1 MVMVDLKQ
9 FYPRVIGILA
19 ASLAP
24 MPAAAAEPAVAPMA
38 TISGVSFTAA
48 VAALVLALW
57 LWRRLV
63 AARQETARVRARAQR
78 FEAMAASAPAAFCCW
93 SHGDGTETLGPNLSH
108 LLGATGGGISGFDD
122 IVGFLEAEDGE
133 KLKTATAAL
142 RAEGRGF
149 KLSLKRGHNTF
160 EVTGSRSLGSDGRPL
175 ADMVWFNDVTTA
187 AGQVERLTDAM
198 AVAMVG
204 RDRLAGLLDAVEIPI
219 WLRDGNLNL
228 IECNRAYALAV
239 NATSSADAI
248 AGQKEIASGPTG
260 WGRKLAERAR
270 DGKEPQNDSLHVV
283 VGGSRKLLEITELPV
298 PDSDLIAGFCLDRTA
313 QERAEDEMSRHH
325 AAHGEV
331 LERLGTGIII
341 FGPDSKVQF
350 FNSTYAK
357 LWGLDQDWLRSGPT
371 QGEILEELGVH
382 FETSASEAAAA
393 AMLAAS
399 INYPLRGAVT
409 WKSTVGTNVASDALS
424 NLASAGVEGGVLIV
438 LGEDYGEGASIMQ
451 ERTHAFAMKSQMWL
465 LDPRPNLPS
474 ITRAVEHGFELSEA
488 SNTPVM
494 LELRVRACHLY
505 GRFIAKDNKRPR
517 LTVQDAMKHP
527 RRVAENI
534 ILPPFTFM
542 QELDKVNRRWPA
554 AVAFIEKHE
563 LNEFFAGDRK
573 DIGIILQGGMY
584 NGVVRALQLLGLADS
599 FGAGKIPLYVLNV
612 TYPLVETEI
621 ARFCS
626 HKSAVLIVEE
636 GQPDFIEQVL
646 NQYLNRAKL
655 RTAIVGKEVLPMA
668 GEYTGTVVL
677 EGIRQFVQRWAP
689 GLIEE
694 SGTISVGVVTPDLGL
709 QETVPPRP
717 PGLCTG
723 CPERPL
729 FTAVTLLQQDM
740 GPVLISSDIGCHSF
754 STLPPFNLGSSILG
768 YGLGPA
774 AASAFGSST
783 DHRSLTIMGDGGF
796 WHNGLSSGITN
807 AVFNQDDGVIVI
819 VDNSYSAATGGQY
832 IPSSRADPSRR
843 LARQSIQKAVKGVG
857 VRWVRTVRTYH
868 IDKMLAT
875 LREAMSTRAGGR
887 GPKIIIAEGECEL
900 NRQRR
905 VKPLTAKMIGDGKRV
920 VKERFGVD
928 GDMCTGDHSC
938 IRLSGCPSLTIKPN
952 PDPLRQDPVAYVDN
966 SCVGCGVCGSVA
978 DAAVLCPAFYRADI
992 IFNPNLWDR
1001 FIGSLRGH
1009 VIGFLQHRA
1018 DRRREAR
1025 AF

>member
-63 AARQETARVRARAQR
+63 AARQENARLRARAQR

-93 SHGDGTETLGPNLSH
+93 SHGDGTESLGPNLSL

-198 AVAMVG
+198 AVAMAG

-283 VGGSRKLLEITELPV
+283 VGGSRRLLEITELPV

-371 QGEILEELGVH
+371 QGEILEELRAHRRLPEQVDFQAYKKSRAALYTTLIEPLEELLHLPDERVLRMVVNPHPFGGLLFT
-382 FETSASEAAAA
+382 FEDVTDRLTLERSYNTLIAVQQESLNNLLEAVAVFGSDGRLKLFNPAYQRIWNFTSESLEGEPRVSEVIENAKALFDYGNDWDSFKERAIVRATDHMPHAGRIGRTDGTVLDYASF
-393 AMLAAS
+393 
-399 INYPLRGAVT
+399 PLPDGAVLFSYLDVT
-409 WKSTVGTNVASDALS
+409 DSIKIERALRERNEALETADRLKSEFIANVS
-424 NLASAGVEGGVLIV
+424 
-438 LGEDYGEGASIMQ
+438 Y
-451 ERTHAFAMKSQMWL
+451 
-465 LDPRPNLPS
+465 
-474 ITRAVEHGFELSEA
+474 
-488 SNTPVM
+488 
-494 LELRVRACHLY
+494 ELRTPL
-505 GRFIAKDNKRPR
+505 NS
-517 LTVQDAMKHP
+517 
-527 RRVAENI
+527 I
-534 ILPPFTFM
+534 IGF
-542 QELDKVNRRWPA
+542 
-554 AVAFIEKHE
+554 
-563 LNEFFAGDRK
+563 
-573 DIGIILQGGMY
+573 
-584 NGVVRALQLLGLADS
+584 
-599 FGAGKIPLYVLNV
+599 
-612 TYPLVETEI
+612 TEI
-621 ARFCS
+621 
-626 HKSAVLIVEE
+626 L
-636 GQPDFIEQVL
+636 L
-646 NQYLNRAKL
+646 NQYYGPLNERQLGHAQNVVESSQVLLSLIDDILDLAMIEAGRLALDLHPVDVFDMMSSVLSYGRERASKQDVALKL
-655 RTAIVGKEVLPMA
+655 KCPKKIGEIVADGQRLRQALFNLVSNSLEHTPEKGTITMSARRDGDDIVFAVADTGRGIDKELQQRVFDKFEHGRRGEARSPGVGLGLSLVKSFIELHGGTIELASKSGKGTTITCRLPAVVHHQTAISA
-668 GEYTGTVVL
+668 
-677 EGIRQFVQRWAP
+677 
-689 GLIEE
+689 
-694 SGTISVGVVTPDLGL
+694 SG
-709 QETVPPRP
+709 
-717 PGLCTG
+717 
-723 CPERPL
+723 
-729 FTAVTLLQQDM
+729 
-740 GPVLISSDIGCHSF
+740 
-754 STLPPFNLGSSILG
+754 
-768 YGLGPA
+768 
-774 AASAFGSST
+774 
-783 DHRSLTIMGDGGF
+783 
-796 WHNGLSSGITN
+796 
-807 AVFNQDDGVIVI
+807 
-819 VDNSYSAATGGQY
+819 
-832 IPSSRADPSRR
+832 
-843 LARQSIQKAVKGVG
+843 
-857 VRWVRTVRTYH
+857 
-868 IDKMLAT
+868 
-875 LREAMSTRAGGR
+875 
-887 GPKIIIAEGECEL
+887 
-900 NRQRR
+900 
-905 VKPLTAKMIGDGKRV
+905 
-920 VKERFGVD
+920 
-928 GDMCTGDHSC
+928 
-938 IRLSGCPSLTIKPN
+938 N
-952 PDPLRQDPVAYVDN
+952 P
-966 SCVGCGVCGSVA
+966 
-978 DAAVLCPAFYRADI
+978 
-992 IFNPNLWDR
+992 
-1001 FIGSLRGH
+1001 
-1009 VIGFLQHRA
+1009 
-1018 DRRREAR
+1018 
-1025 AF
+1025 